1 MKRSGHIIIIIGLLL
16 PFLAAACPAIATPAG
31 FPPAS
36 NHATSTALAS
46 PLPGAARPLGD
57 PATSTAEAPQ
67 KAPPVTEPG
76 RSVFPLRP
84 QDSNAVYFTPEKFN
98 IRADGSMDVSDALQA
113 AIREVKSRYN
123 FGILFIPEGKYLITR
138 TIYIPTAVRL
148 IGYGK
153 ERPLFLLAKNAPG
166 FQTADPTDKGHA
178 KYMFWFVNS
187 LSGPDQPIYDAGAST
202 FYSALSNVNCRIGD
216 GNPCAVA
223 LRAHF
228 AQHSFISHVDIY
240 TGSGKAGLYD
250 VGNEMQDVR
259 FFGGDYGIYTTKP
272 SPGWAFMMV
281 DTWFEGQ
288 RRAAIRTREAGLT
301 IVRMSVRNTPAVI
314 DIDSNY
320 SEKLFMEDCRFDGIT
335 DAAIRISDENNAF
348 NQVNLR
354 NIVCRNTPVLV
365 AYRLSGRQVKG
376 AGPIYSVRRLTDGL
390 QMKDWQADPD
400 FATTLDLEPLVSL
413 PPPVASDI
421 PAFPAMDTWTNLR
434 SLGAKGDG
442 VTDDTRILQDAI
454 DHYSVIYI
462 PQGWYRISATLHL
475 RPNTVLI
482 GLNPIATQ
490 LRLADNA
497 EAFGGFGGPVALLE
511 TPSGG
516 ANIVSGIGLATG
528 TGNTR
533 AVACKWMAGEKSY
546 LGDVK
551 FIGGHGNL
559 SRPDRPAAPTGLA
572 QNPATPGANPPA
584 SGASHAS
591 SRPAASDPGPASWDT
606 QYWSLWITNGGG
618 GTFKDIWTANTD
630 ALAGVYI
637 SRTATPGRI
646 YALSVEHHVRNE
658 IRFNRVANWKVYALQ
673 LEEESRESSECQ
685 PMELQD
691 CNDMVF
697 ANLYMFRVIRVN
709 RPYPWSI
716 RKWGGNR
723 IELLNV
729 HNYSQTK
736 FTTTAPLYDVDNN
749 TEIRPWEFA
758 RLYIGDEPASAIPSA
773 SSAASGPSSP
783 VASSST
789 SPAPSAASAPPVS
802 SAAPSSPV
810 ASGTPAPG
818 LAAPSIRQLATG
830 FEFAQSLCSD
840 SKGNIYFCESR
851 QRRIYRWS
859 PASGSLSLIADYPWE
874 PLSLACDQKDNLLV
888 VFKYVP
894 QSGHLVNGRQETFTN
909 PPDAA
914 GTSFSGWGN
923 SGFATWVYAIDP
935 DNPDETIQLL
945 PKVPMGSISP
955 LYEALY
961 PAHRWR
967 DFHDFTTVSIN
978 RAQECFVA
986 PDGRTIIPVVYDLAR
1001 STALAPA
1008 HPGRPLYTADE
1019 YDGRTVRLQVSP
1031 DGYLSDLTTFAE
1043 RGEFASVTD
1052 TTGNVY
1058 IAAGQIYKYDVTG
1071 RQTELIKV
1079 PERPT
1084 GLTIGPKDPG
1094 TLYITGHHSLYAV
1107 TTR

>member
-1 MKRSGHIIIIIGLLL
+1 MKRSGHIIIIISFLL
-16 PFLAAACPAIATPAG
+16 PLLVAA
-31 FPPAS
+31 S
-36 NHATSTALAS
+36 
-46 PLPGAARPLGD
+46 
-57 PATSTAEAPQ
+57 
-67 KAPPVTEPG
+67 PVTEPG
-76 RSVFPLRP
+76 RSFFPLRP
-84 QDSNAVYFTPEKFN
+84 EDSNAVYFTPEKFN
-98 IRADGSMDVSDALQA
+98 IKADGSMDVSDALQA

-123 FGILFIPEGKYLITR
+123 FGILFIPEGKYLITK

-148 IGYGK
+148 IGCGK
-153 ERPLFLLAKNAPG
+153 DRPLFLLGKNSPG
-166 FQTADPTDKGHA
+166 FQTPDPKDKGHA

-187 LSGPDQPIYDAGAST
+187 LSGPDQPVYDAGAST
-202 FYSALSNVNCRIGD
+202 FYSALSNVNLRIGD

-223 LRAHF
+223 LRTHF
-228 AQHSFISHVDIY
+228 AQHSFIEHVDIY

-314 DIDSNY
+314 VIDSNY

-335 DAAIRISDENNAF
+335 GAAIRISDENNAF
-348 NQVNLR
+348 NQINLR

-365 AYRLSGRQVKG
+365 TYRLSGREVKG
-376 AGPIYSVRRLTDGL
+376 VGATYAVRRFTDGL

-400 FATTLDLEPLVSL
+400 FATTLDLEPLSSL
-413 PPPVASDI
+413 PAPVVSDI
-421 PAFPAMDTWTNLR
+421 PAFPPMDTWANLR

-442 VTDDTRILQDAI
+442 ATDDTKVLQDAI
-454 DHYSVIYI
+454 DHYPAIYI

-497 EAFGGFGGPVALLE
+497 EPFGGFGGPVPLLE

-528 TGNTR
+528 AGNAR
-533 AVACKWMAGEKSY
+533 AVACKWMAGERSY

-559 SRPDRPAAPTGLA
+559 SRPDRPAAPSGLA
-572 QNPATPGANPPA
+572 QSPAAPA
-584 SGASHAS
+584 SA
-591 SRPAASDPGPASWDT
+591 RPADASAAWDT

-673 LEEESRESSECQ
+673 LEEESRESTECQ

-709 RPYPWSI
+709 KPYPWSI
-716 RKWGGNR
+716 RKWGGSH

-729 HNYSQTK
+729 HNFSQTK

-758 RLYIGDEPASAIPSA
+758 RLYIGDEPSPAQKVFKMNTFLTPS
-773 SSAASGPSSP
+773 P
-783 VASSST
+783 
-789 SPAPSAASAPPVS
+789 PAPSVSAS
-802 SAAPSSPV
+802 
-810 ASGTPAPG
+810 PA
-818 LAAPSIRQLATG
+818 IRQLATG
-830 FEFAQSLCSD
+830 FEFAQSLCAD

-859 PASGSLSLIADYPWE
+859 PVSESLSLIADYPWE

-894 QSGHLVNGRQETFTN
+894 QPGHLIDGRQETFVN

-935 DNPDETIQLL
+935 DNPDETVRLL
-945 PKVPMGSISP
+945 PKVPMGSINP

-967 DFHDFTTVSIN
+967 DFHDFTTVSVN

-986 PDGRTIIPVVYDLAR
+986 PDGHTIIPVVYDLAR

-1008 HPGRPLYTADE
+1008 RPGRPLYTADE

-1043 RGEFASVTD
+1043 RGEFASATD

-1058 IAAGQIYKYDVTG
+1058 IAAGQIYKYDATG
-1071 RQTELIKV
+1071 KQTELIKV

-1084 GLTIGPKDPG
+1084 DLTIGPKDPG